1 LAGLYEQKKDY
12 AEALASH
19 KNYVSFKDSVL
30 NVETNAKI
38 AELEIKYE
46 TEKKDLSIAEN
57 ELKVRR
63 RTNQLMGAGGV
74 ILILLLSALV
84 IYRIQR
90 FRHRGIRTEMDLKSR
105 INQAEMEKTIAG
117 EKLRISRELHDNRGS
132 QLTLI
137 ISSLDNLAYAQ
148 KGGKNFE
155 KLKYLSAF
163 GSTAL
168 QELRS
173 TIWAMRHDGAELSQ
187 LVLKLNELMRQVN
200 MGLESLNMNVLN
212 KVSKPILLSSTQ
224 ILNLYRIV
232 QESVQNAVKHTS
244 ASEIL
249 VTFSQT
255 TGGFSLVIADN
266 GQGFDQEKVY
276 GGDGLLNIRQR
287 CEEAEGDFQ
296 LLSSEIG
303 TSITCT
309 IGFK

>member
-1 LAGLYEQKKDY
+1 MYEQKKDY

-117 EKLRISRELHDNRGS
+117 EKLRISRELHDNIGS

-244 ASEIL
+244 ASEI
-249 VTFSQT
+249 
-255 TGGFSLVIADN
+255 
-266 GQGFDQEKVY
+266 
-276 GGDGLLNIRQR
+276 R
-287 CEEAEGDFQ
+287 
-296 LLSSEIG
+296 
-303 TSITCT
+303 
-309 IGFK
+309 